1 MEIFQDRALIVRT
14 RNPHKITEVIP
25 KAVVAKEVLLPN
37 GKGYEVA
44 VKWDLP
50 NTKIL
55 RNLGFKK
62 APAPIL
68 RQYDWPGRY
77 KPFDHQKETAAFLTL
92 NPRAFCWNEQGLG
105 KTMSVIWAA
114 DYLMKLGL
122 IRRALVICPLSIM
135 DSAWRAD
142 LFKTVMRR
150 KVDIAHGAKDK
161 RIKVINSDAEFVI
174 INYDG
179 VESVRNELATGGFD
193 LVVLDEANYIKT
205 PTTKRWKMINSL
217 VGKDTWL
224 WMLTGTPAAQSPV
237 DAYGLAKMMNPRSV
251 PQFMGLFRDK
261 VMLKI
266 SQFKYIPRP
275 EAQRV
280 VHDTL
285 QPAIRFTKEECL
297 DLPELLYTERE
308 TPLTPQQEKYYK
320 LLKKEMLIQVA
331 SADITAF
338 NAAVGMNKLLQ
349 ISSGAVYSDNGEVV
363 EFDCKHKLEEMR
375 EVIEESSHKVLVFCT
390 FRHSIELVQAY
401 LNKHGI
407 TSDTI
412 HGGVS
417 AKRRAEIF
425 NAFQTQPDPRV
436 LIIQPQSAAHG
447 VTLTAA
453 NTIVW
458 FGPVTSAEIW
468 LQANARVHRA
478 GQRNPCLV
486 VKLVSS
492 EVERKLY
499 KALET
504 RTLAQENLL
513 EMYKSALDIA

>member
-1 MEIFQDRALIVRT
+1 MEIVEDRALIVRT
-14 RNPHKITEVIP
+14 RTPNKITEVIP
-25 KAVVAKEVLLPN
+25 KSVVMKEVALPS

-44 VKWDLP
+44 VKWNLP

-62 APAPIL
+62 APAPIT

-77 KPFDHQKETAAFLTL
+77 KPFEHQKETAAFLTL
-92 NPRAFCWNEQGLG
+92 NRRAFCWNEQGLG

-114 DYLMKLGL
+114 DYLMRLGV
-122 IRRALVICPLSIM
+122 IRRVLVICPLSIM

-142 LFKTVMRR
+142 LFKTVMQRR
-150 KVDIAHGAKDK
+150 VDIAHGSKDK
-161 RIKVINSDAEFVI
+161 RAKIINSNAEFVI

-179 VESVRNELATGGFD
+179 VESVRGELAMGGFD

-217 VGKDTWL
+217 IGTETWL

-237 DAYGLAKMMNPRSV
+237 DAYGLAKMMSPTSV
-251 PQFMGLFRDK
+251 PQHIGLFRDK
-261 VMLKI
+261 VMLKV
-266 SQFKYIPRP
+266 SQFKYIARP
-275 EAQRV
+275 EAQRI

-297 DLPELLYTERE
+297 DLPALLYTERD

-320 LLKKEMLIQVA
+320 LLKNEMLIQIA

-349 ISSGAVYSDNGEVV
+349 ISSGAVYSDGGEVV
-363 EFDCKHKLEEMR
+363 EFDCKHKLEEML
-375 EVIEESSHKVLVFCT
+375 EVIQESSHKVLVFCT
-390 FRHSIELVQAY
+390 FRHSIDLVQAY
-401 LNKHGI
+401 LTKHGI

-425 NAFQTQPDPRV
+425 NSFQTTPNPHV

-453 NTIVW
+453 NTIIW

-492 EVERKLY
+492 DVERKLY
-499 KALET
+499 KALEM
-504 RTLAQENLL
+504 RTLAQEDLL
-513 EMYKSALDIA
+513 DMYKKELDIA

>member
-1 MEIFQDRALIVRT
+1 MEIVQDRALIVRT
-14 RNPHKITEVIP
+14 RDPSKITEVIP
-25 KAVVAKEVLLPN
+25 KSAITKEVSFAS

-44 VKWDLP
+44 VKWTLP

-62 APAPIL
+62 VPAPIT

-77 KPFDHQKETAAFLTL
+77 RPFDHQKETAAFLTL
-92 NPRAFCWNEQGLG
+92 NQRAFCWNEQGLG

-114 DYLMKLGL
+114 DYLMRLGV

-150 KVDIAHGAKDK
+150 KVDIAHGTKDK
-161 RIKVINSDAEFVI
+161 LVKVIESDAEFVI

-179 VESVRNELATGGFD
+179 VESVRKELALGGFD
-193 LVVLDEANYIKT
+193 LIVLDEANYIKT
-205 PTTKRWKMINSL
+205 ASTKRWKNINSL
-217 VGKDTWL
+217 VMPHTWL

-237 DAYGLAKMMNPRSV
+237 DAYGLAKMMNPKSV
-251 PQFMGLFRDK
+251 PQFIGLFRDR
-261 VMLKI
+261 VMLKV
-266 SQFKYIPRP
+266 SAFKYIPRP
-275 EAQRV
+275 EAQQV
-280 VHDTL
+280 VHEVL
-285 QPAIRFTKEECL
+285 QPAIRYTKDECL
-297 DLPELLYTERE
+297 DLPELLYSERD

-320 LLKKEMLIQVA
+320 LLKSEMLIQVA

-349 ISSGAVYSDNGEVV
+349 ISSGAVYSDMGEVV
-363 EFDCKHKLEEMR
+363 EFDCKNKLDEML
-375 EVIEESSHKVLVFCT
+375 EVVQESSHKVLIFCT
-390 FRHSIELVQAY
+390 FRHSIDLVQAF
-401 LNKHGI
+401 LLKHNI
-407 TSDTI
+407 TNEAI

-425 NAFQTQPDPRV
+425 ADFQNSPDPHV
-436 LIIQPQSAAHG
+436 LVIQPQSAAHG

-453 NTIVW
+453 NTIIW

-492 EVERKLY
+492 DVERKLY

-504 RTLAQENLL
+504 RTLAQETLL
-513 EMYKSALDIA
+513 DMYKGELNIA